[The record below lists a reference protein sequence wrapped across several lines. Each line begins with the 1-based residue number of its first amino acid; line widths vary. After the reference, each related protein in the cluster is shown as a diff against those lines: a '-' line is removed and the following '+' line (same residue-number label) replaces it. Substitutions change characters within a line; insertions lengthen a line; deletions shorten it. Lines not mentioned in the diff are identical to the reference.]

1 MKLVPGLRPLHI
13 PNEYSKLDFA
23 LIVRAITQQIN
34 DLSEGKFR
42 ANHNAENTAPSGT
55 TASQYAPGDQVRDS
69 NATVQ
74 ASIAP
79 GLSASYVRFGWI
91 KTDDGQFHEIR
102 MFTGD

>member
-1 MKLVPGLRPLHI
+1 MKLNLEYRVPTQYERLNWAEI
-13 PNEYSKLDFA
+13 
-23 LIVRAITQQIN
+23 IRAITQQVN
-34 DLSEGKFR
+34 DLSEGKIR
-42 ANHNAENTAPSGT
+42 ANHNAQETVPSGT
-55 TASQYAPGDQVRDS
+55 TASQHAPGDQVRDS

-91 KTDDGQFHEIR
+91 KTGDGQFHEVR